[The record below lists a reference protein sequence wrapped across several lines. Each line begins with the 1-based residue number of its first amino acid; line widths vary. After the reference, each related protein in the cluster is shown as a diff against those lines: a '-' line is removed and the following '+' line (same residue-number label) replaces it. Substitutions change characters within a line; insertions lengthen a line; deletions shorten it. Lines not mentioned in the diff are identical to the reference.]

1 MKKLGSSTFKGEFKI
16 IKTFLTSLGF
26 EEDRMGKH
34 GSIWKHI
41 EKNLTTNV
49 TTSSSDWR
57 WYKNWKSDFTKL
69 VSENFTREE
78 IEQLLAKLIKKRKV
92 QYTADGRLRILRIEP
107 KLIFAEPE
115 DLEEDLLYA
124 LLPPDTDDVY
134 EKVKKIIQEKKKT
147 ILKNTEREKKEK
159 LKKLKQRKK
168 EVEEEILKEIKK
180 FAPEKLKNLQF
191 PPDHK
196 I

>member
-1 MKKLGSSTFKGEFKI
+1 MVAKKLGKSQFKGEFKI

-26 EEDRMGKH
+26 ELDRVGKH
-34 GSIWKHI
+34 GSIWKNHA
-41 EKNLTTNV
+41 KNLITNV

-124 LLPPDTDDVY
+124 LLPPDTDTSNED
-134 EKVKKIIQEKKKT
+134 II
-147 ILKNTEREKKEK
+147 
-159 LKKLKQRKK
+159 
-168 EVEEEILKEIKK
+168 KEIKENI
-180 FAPEKLKNLQF
+180 PESLKK
-191 PPDHK
+191 K
-196 I
+196 IKI